1 MTTPFPSEG
10 RLPALLMI
18 SNTHRI
24 TSVEALHVG
33 QFLYARIRTEAGLTG
48 FGEAGSWGHI
58 EAAKAA
64 LEKFGEYLVGKDA
77 NQIELH
83 WNVMQRFSH
92 FRGTAVNAAV
102 SAIDIALWDLLGKR
116 LQAPV
121 WQLLGGAYRD
131 RLRVYG
137 HVYAETLDEVLADC
151 RRLRA
156 EGFTAVGHINPFLDE
171 PEGDVYFRS
180 HAGKVRDARE
190 RVMAFREAVGP
201 DVDLLI
207 EMHRRLNPAE
217 AIAIGQVLEPLTP
230 MWLEDPLRPEFY
242 TQTTTVGHA
251 IRVPIATGE
260 RFCTPAEFHLQ
271 LASGGVR
278 YARTSVCVC
287 GGITGAK
294 KIAAL
299 AEAQNVDIAPHN
311 PLSPI
316 SLAACM
322 QVAAAVPNFAIQEY
336 PTGFENLVLKSGQKL
351 LGSDLVKGH
360 PVPKEGF
367 ITVPDAPGIGIELVD
382 DVERR
387 REPLHRPV
395 SMRRTID
402 GAPLDQ

>member
-1 MTTPFPSEG
+1 MSKQ
-10 RLPALLMI
+10 I
-18 SNTHRI
+18 HRI
-24 TSVEALHVG
+24 ASVEALHIG

-48 FGEAGSWGHI
+48 YGEAGSWGHI

-64 LEKFGEYLVGKDA
+64 LEKFGRYLVGQDA

-102 SAIDIALWDLLGKR
+102 SAVDIALWDLLGKR

-121 WQLLGGAYRD
+121 WQLLGGGYRHK
-131 RLRVYG
+131 LRVYG
-137 HVYAETLDEVLADC
+137 HVYAETLEEVLADC
-151 RRLRA
+151 RRLRS

-171 PEGDVYFRS
+171 PEGQEYFRS
-180 HAGKVRDARE
+180 HVGKVRDAKE
-190 RVMAFREAVGP
+190 RVAAFREAVGP

-217 AIAIGQVLEPLTP
+217 AIAIGQALEPLTP

-242 TQTTTVGHA
+242 PQMSTVGHS

-260 RFCTPAEFHLQ
+260 RFCTPAEFSQQ
-271 LASGGVR
+271 LAGGSVR
-278 YARTSVCVC
+278 FARTSVCVC
-287 GGITGAK
+287 GGITGAR
-294 KIAAL
+294 KIAAI

-322 QVAAAVPNFAIQEY
+322 QVGASVPNFAIQEY

-351 LGSDLVKGH
+351 LGADLVKSY
-360 PVPKEGF
+360 PVPQAGF
-367 ITVPDAPGIGIELVD
+367 IAVPDAPGIGVELRD
-382 DVERR
+382 DVEQLRP
-387 REPLHRPV
+387 PLYRPV
-395 SMRRTID
+395 SMRRTVD

>member
-1 MTTPFPSEG
+1 MTNKAQ
-10 RLPALLMI
+10 RI
-18 SNTHRI
+18 S
-24 TSVEALHVG
+24 SVEALHVG

-64 LEKFGEYLVGKDA
+64 LEKFGQYLVGKDA

-116 LQAPV
+116 FEVPV
-121 WQLLGGAYRD
+121 WQLLGGAYRHK
-131 RLRVYG
+131 LRVYG
-137 HVYAETLDEVLADC
+137 HVYAETLEEVLAEC

-171 PEGDVYFRS
+171 PEGASYFRS
-180 HAGKVRDARE
+180 HVGKVRDAKE

-217 AIAIGQVLEPLTP
+217 AIAIGQVLEPLSP

-242 TQTTTVGHA
+242 AQTSTVGQK
-251 IRVPIATGE
+251 ISVPIATGE
-260 RFCTPAEFHLQ
+260 RFSSPAEFQMQ
-271 LASGGVR
+271 LAGGGVR
-278 YARTSVCVC
+278 FARASVCVC
-287 GGITGAK
+287 GGITGAR

-322 QVAAAVPNFAIQEY
+322 QVAAVAPNFAIQEY
-336 PTGFENLVLKSGQKL
+336 PTGFENLVLKSRNTL
-351 LGSDLVKGH
+351 LGGDLVKAY
-360 PVPKEGF
+360 PVPEAGF
-367 ITVPDAPGIGIELVD
+367 IQVPDAPGIGIELVD
-382 DVERR
+382 DVETLRA
-387 REPLHRPV
+387 PLHRAV
-395 SMRRTID
+395 SMRRTVD

>member
-1 MTTPFPSEG
+1 VNNK
-10 RLPALLMI
+10 I
-18 SNTHRI
+18 HRI
-24 TSVEALHVG
+24 ASVEALHVG

-48 FGEAGSWGHI
+48 YGEAGSWGHI

-64 LEKFGEYLVGKDA
+64 LEKFGKYLVGKDA
-77 NQIELH
+77 NQIEHH

-92 FRGTAVNAAV
+92 FRGTAINAAV

-116 LQAPV
+116 LQVPV
-121 WQLLGGAYRD
+121 WQLLGGAYRNK
-131 RLRVYG
+131 LRVYG

-151 RRLRA
+151 RRLRE

-171 PEGDVYFRS
+171 PEGETYFRS
-180 HAGKVRDARE
+180 HAGKVRDAKE
-190 RVMAFREAVGP
+190 RVMAFRDAVGP

-217 AIAIGQVLEPLTP
+217 AIAIGNVLQDLNP

-242 TQTTTVGHA
+242 AQMTQVGHA
-251 IRVPIATGE
+251 IGIPIATGE
-260 RFCTPAEFHLQ
+260 RFSSPAEFQTQ
-271 LASGGVR
+271 LSGGGVR
-278 YARTSVCVC
+278 YARASVCVC

-299 AEAQNVDIAPHN
+299 AETQNIDVAPHN

-322 QVAAAVPNFAIQEY
+322 QLGASIPNFAIQEY
-336 PTGFENLVLKSGQKL
+336 PTGFENLVLKSGNRL
-351 LGSDLVKGH
+351 LGADLVKDYPI
-360 PVPKEGF
+360 PVAGF
-367 ITVPDAPGIGIELVD
+367 INVPDAPGIGIELVD
-382 DVERR
+382 DVEHKRA
-387 REPLHRPV
+387 PLYRPV
-395 SMRRTID
+395 SMRMTSD

>member
-1 MTTPFPSEG
+1 MKNPV
-10 RLPALLMI
+10 
-18 SNTHRI
+18 HRI

-33 QFLYARIRTEAGLTG
+33 QFLFARIRTEAGLTG
-48 FGEAGSWGHI
+48 YGEAGSWGHI
-58 EAAKAA
+58 ETAKTA
-64 LEKFGEYLVGKDA
+64 LEKFGEYLVGRDA
-77 NQIELH
+77 NQIEMH

-92 FRGTAVNAAV
+92 FRGTAINAAI

-121 WQLLGGAYRD
+121 WQLLGGMYRD
-131 RLRVYG
+131 KLRVYG

-151 RRLRA
+151 CRLRVQ
-156 EGFTAVGHINPFLDE
+156 GFTAIGHINPFLDE
-171 PEGDVYFRS
+171 PEGQSYFRS
-180 HAGKVRDARE
+180 HAGKVRDAKE

-217 AIAIGQVLEPLTP
+217 AVAIGQVLEPLTP

-242 TQTTTVGHA
+242 QQLTAVGQA
-251 IRVPIATGE
+251 IRVPLATGE
-260 RFCTPAEFHLQ
+260 RFCSPAEFQLQ
-271 LASGGVR
+271 LSGGSVR

-299 AEAQNVDIAPHN
+299 AETQNIDIAPHN

-322 QVAAAVPNFAIQEY
+322 QVAASVPNFAIQEY
-336 PTGFENLVLKSGQKL
+336 PTGFENLVLKSGEKL
-351 LGSDLVKGH
+351 LGSELVKSH
-360 PVPKEGF
+360 PVPQAGF
-367 ITVPDAPGIGIELVD
+367 ITVPDAPGIGVELLD
-382 DVERR
+382 DVEQQRK
-387 REPLHRPV
+387 PFHRPV
-395 SMRRTID
+395 SMRHTTD

>member
-1 MTTPFPSEG
+1 MG
-10 RLPALLMI
+10 KHV
-18 SNTHRI
+18 HRI
-24 TSVEALHVG
+24 ASVEALHVG

-64 LEKFGEYLVGKDA
+64 LEKFGRYLVGQDA

-102 SAIDIALWDLLGKR
+102 SAVDIALWDLLGKR

-121 WQLLGGAYRD
+121 WQLLGGGYRHK
-131 RLRVYG
+131 LRVYG
-137 HVYAETLDEVLADC
+137 HVYAETLEEVLADC

-171 PEGDVYFRS
+171 PEGQDYFRS
-180 HAGKVRDARE
+180 HVGKVRDAKE
-190 RVMAFREAVGP
+190 RVAAFREAVGP

-217 AIAIGQVLEPLTP
+217 AIAIGQALEPLTP
-230 MWLEDPLRPEFY
+230 MWLEDPLRPEFHP
-242 TQTTTVGHA
+242 QMSTVGHSM
-251 IRVPIATGE
+251 RVPIATGE
-260 RFCTPAEFHLQ
+260 RFCTPAEFQQQ
-271 LASGGVR
+271 LAGGSVR

-287 GGITGAK
+287 GGITGAR
-294 KIAAL
+294 KIAAI

-322 QVAAAVPNFAIQEY
+322 QVGASVPNFAIQEY

-351 LGSDLVKGH
+351 LGADLVKSY
-360 PVPKEGF
+360 PVPQAGF
-367 ITVPDAPGIGIELVD
+367 IAVPDAPGIGVELRD
-382 DVERR
+382 DVEQLRA
-387 REPLHRPV
+387 PLYRPV
-395 SMRRTID
+395 SMRRTVD

>member
-1 MTTPFPSEG
+1 MSKQ
-10 RLPALLMI
+10 I
-18 SNTHRI
+18 HRI
-24 TSVEALHVG
+24 ASVEALHIG

-48 FGEAGSWGHI
+48 YGEAGSWGHI

-64 LEKFGEYLVGKDA
+64 LEKFGRYLMGQDA

-102 SAIDIALWDLLGKR
+102 SAVDIALWDLLGKR

-121 WQLLGGAYRD
+121 WQLLGGGYRHK
-131 RLRVYG
+131 LRVYG
-137 HVYAETLDEVLADC
+137 HVYAETLEEVLADC
-151 RRLRA
+151 RRLRS

-171 PEGDVYFRS
+171 PEGQEYFRS
-180 HAGKVRDARE
+180 HVGKVRDAKE
-190 RVMAFREAVGP
+190 RVAAFREAVGP

-217 AIAIGQVLEPLTP
+217 AIAIGQALEPLTP

-242 TQTTTVGHA
+242 PQMSTVGHS

-260 RFCTPAEFHLQ
+260 RFCTPAEFSQQ
-271 LASGGVR
+271 LAGGSVR
-278 YARTSVCVC
+278 FARTSVCVC
-287 GGITGAK
+287 GGITGAR
-294 KIAAL
+294 KIAAI

-322 QVAAAVPNFAIQEY
+322 QVGASVPNFAIQEY

-351 LGSDLVKGH
+351 LGADLVKSY
-360 PVPKEGF
+360 PVPQAGF
-367 ITVPDAPGIGIELVD
+367 ITVPDAPGIGVELRD
-382 DVERR
+382 DVEQLRP
-387 REPLHRPV
+387 PLYRPV
-395 SMRRTID
+395 SMRRTVD

>member
-1 MTTPFPSEG
+1 MST
-10 RLPALLMI
+10 AI
-18 SNTHRI
+18 HRI
-24 TSVEALHVG
+24 SSVEALHVG

-48 FGEAGSWGHI
+48 YGEAGSWGHI

-64 LEKFGEYLVGKDA
+64 LEKFGKYLVGKDA
-77 NQIELH
+77 NQIEHH

-92 FRGTAVNAAV
+92 FRGTAISAAV

-116 LQAPV
+116 LQVPV
-121 WQLLGGAYRD
+121 WQLLGGSYRNK
-131 RLRVYG
+131 LRVYG
-137 HVYAETLDEVLADC
+137 HVYAETLDEVLAEC
-151 RRLRA
+151 RRLRD

-171 PEGDVYFRS
+171 PEGQSYFRS
-180 HAGKVRDARE
+180 HVGKVRDAQE

-217 AIAIGQVLEPLTP
+217 AIAIGQVLEPLAP

-242 TQTTTVGHA
+242 TQMTAVGNA

-260 RFCTPAEFHLQ
+260 RFNGPAEFHQQ
-271 LASGGVR
+271 LSGGAVR
-278 YARTSVCVC
+278 YARASVCVC

-299 AEAQNVDIAPHN
+299 AEAQNVDVAPHN

-322 QVAAAVPNFAIQEY
+322 QVATSIPNFAIQEY

-351 LGSDLVKGH
+351 LGADLVKSY
-360 PVPKEGF
+360 PVPESGF
-367 ITVPDAPGIGIELVD
+367 ITVPDAPGIGVELVD
-382 DVERR
+382 DVENMRA
-387 REPLHRPV
+387 PLYRPS
-395 SMRRTID
+395 SMRYTVD

>member
-1 MTTPFPSEG
+1 MKSS
-10 RLPALLMI
+10 I
-18 SNTHRI
+18 HRI

-77 NQIELH
+77 NQIERH

-116 LQAPV
+116 LQVPV

-131 RLRVYG
+131 QLRVYG

-151 RRLRA
+151 RRLRS
-156 EGFTAVGHINPFLDE
+156 EGFTAIGHINPFLDE

-180 HAGKVRDARE
+180 FAGKVRDAKE

-242 TQTTTVGHA
+242 TQMTTVGHA
-251 IRVPIATGE
+251 IRVPVATGE
-260 RFCTPAEFHLQ
+260 RFSTPAEFHLQ
-271 LASGGVR
+271 LAGGGVR

-322 QVAAAVPNFAIQEY
+322 QVAASVPNFAIQEY
-336 PTGFENLVLKSGQKL
+336 PTGFENLVLKSGQNL
-351 LGSDLVKGH
+351 LGSDLVKNH

-367 ITVPDAPGIGIELVD
+367 ITVPDAPGIGVELVD
-382 DVERR
+382 DVEHRR
-387 REPLHRPV
+387 APLHRPV
-395 SMRRTID
+395 SMRSTID

>member
-1 MTTPFPSEG
+1 MTQQ
-10 RLPALLMI
+10 I
-18 SNTHRI
+18 HRI
-24 TSVEALHVG
+24 ASVEALHVG

-48 FGEAGSWGHI
+48 YGEAGSWGHI

-64 LEKFGEYLVGKDA
+64 LEKFGKYLVGQDA

-102 SAIDIALWDLLGKR
+102 SAIDIALWDLLG
-116 LQAPV
+116 
-121 WQLLGGAYRD
+121 GAYRNK
-131 RLRVYG
+131 LRVYG
-137 HVYAETLDEVLADC
+137 HVYAETLEEVLSEC
-151 RRLRA
+151 RRLRD

-171 PEGDVYFRS
+171 PEGHEYFRS
-180 HAGKVRDARE
+180 HAGKVRDAKE

-207 EMHRRLNPAE
+207 EMHRRLSPAE

-242 TQTTTVGHA
+242 AQMTTVGHA

-260 RFCTPAEFHLQ
+260 RFCTPAEFQQQ
-271 LASGGVR
+271 LAGGGVR
-278 YARTSVCVC
+278 YARASVCVC

-299 AEAQNVDIAPHN
+299 AEAQNVDLAPHN

-351 LGSDLVKGH
+351 LGSDLVKSH
-360 PVPKEGF
+360 PVPQAGF
-367 ITVPDAPGIGIELVD
+367 IAVPDAPGIGVELVD
-382 DVERR
+382 DVEFQRA
-387 REPLHRPV
+387 PLYRPV

>member
-1 MTTPFPSEG
+1 M
-10 RLPALLMI
+10 
-18 SNTHRI
+18 NQNVHRI
-24 TSVEALHVG
+24 TSVEALHIG
-33 QFLYARIRTEAGLTG
+33 QFLYARIRTETG
-48 FGEAGSWGHI
+48 HTGYGEAGSWGHI

-64 LEKFGEYLVGKDA
+64 LEKFGKYLVGQDA

-116 LQAPV
+116 LQVPV
-121 WQLLGGAYRD
+121 WQLLGGAYRTK
-131 RLRVYG
+131 LRVYG
-137 HVYAETLDEVLADC
+137 HVYAETLEEVLAEC
-151 RRLRA
+151 RRLRS

-171 PEGDVYFRS
+171 PEGEAYFRS
-180 HAGKVRDARE
+180 HAGKVRDAKE

-207 EMHRRLNPAE
+207 EMHRRLSPAE

-242 TQTTTVGHA
+242 QQMTAVGHA

-260 RFCTPAEFHLQ
+260 RFSTPAEFHLQ
-271 LASGGVR
+271 LAGGGVR

-322 QVAAAVPNFAIQEY
+322 QVAASVPNFAIQEY
-336 PTGFENLVLKSGQKL
+336 PTGFENLVLKSGHKL

-360 PVPKEGF
+360 PVPEAGF
-367 ITVPDAPGIGIELVD
+367 IAVPDAPGIGVELHD
-382 DVERR
+382 DVEAR
-387 REPLHRPV
+387 REPLYRPV

>member
-1 MTTPFPSEG
+1 MTKQ
-10 RLPALLMI
+10 I
-18 SNTHRI
+18 HRI
-24 TSVEALHVG
+24 ASVEALHVG

-48 FGEAGSWGHI
+48 YGEAGSWGHI
-58 EAAKAA
+58 EAASAA
-64 LEKFGEYLVGKDA
+64 LEKFGRYLVGKDA

-116 LQAPV
+116 LEAPV

-131 RLRVYG
+131 KLRVYG
-137 HVYAETLDEVLADC
+137 HVYAETLEEVLADC
-151 RRLRA
+151 RRLRE

-171 PEGDVYFRS
+171 PEGQSYFRS
-180 HAGKVRDARE
+180 HAGKVRDAKE
-190 RVMAFREAVGP
+190 RVMAFREAVGS

-207 EMHRRLNPAE
+207 EMHRRLSPAE

-242 TQTTTVGHA
+242 QQMTTVGQS

-260 RFCTPAEFHLQ
+260 RFSTPAEFALQ
-271 LASGGVR
+271 LSGGAVR

-336 PTGFENLVLKSGQKL
+336 PTGFENLVLKSGNTL
-351 LGSDLVKGH
+351 LGSDLVKSH
-360 PVPKEGF
+360 PVPKAGF
-367 ITVPDAPGIGIELVD
+367 IAVPDAPGIGVELVD
-382 DVERR
+382 DVENRR
-387 REPLHRPV
+387 APLYRPV
-395 SMRRTID
+395 SMRSTVD